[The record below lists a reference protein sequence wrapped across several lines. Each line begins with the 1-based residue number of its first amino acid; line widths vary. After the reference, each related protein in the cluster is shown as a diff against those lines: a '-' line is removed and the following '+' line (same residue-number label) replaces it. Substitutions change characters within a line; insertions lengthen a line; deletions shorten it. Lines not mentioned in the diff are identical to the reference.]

1 MCCCLVAIY
10 SGRTPHTALE
20 KQIVIG
26 KYQSNNWQWVKQKQC
41 SGITDYSQVTVLS
54 SYQAIKLLLL
64 LLVPLF
70 SPIMRMRSELR
81 NSKF

>member
-1 MCCCLVAIY
+1 M
-10 SGRTPHTALE
+10 
-20 KQIVIG
+20 IG

-54 SYQAIKLLLL
+54 SYQASSAAGPSVL
-64 LLVPLF
+64 
-70 SPIMRMRSELR
+70 SNNEDEESELR